1 MQICSLLLQTALTL
15 TLTLILTLILNV
27 IVILTLHLTPTP
39 MLPSQMAKVREL
51 VGEMATI
58 QMEYGESFWG
68 ALRPVQHAR
77 GLTATPHTIYDV
89 NALGIEIGGHGL
101 GSRSST

>member
-1 MQICSLLLQTALTL
+1 
-15 TLTLILTLILNV
+15 
-27 IVILTLHLTPTP
+27 
-39 MLPSQMAKVREL
+39 MAKVREL

-58 QMEYGESFWG
+58 QMEYGESFWA

-89 NALGIEIGGHGL
+89 NALGIEIGVSGL
-101 GSRSST
+101 GAQCLKAFTAPMKTCCLFVPLESVTR

>member
-1 MQICSLLLQTALTL
+1 
-15 TLTLILTLILNV
+15 
-27 IVILTLHLTPTP
+27 
-39 MLPSQMAKVREL
+39 MAKVREL

-58 QMEYGESFWG
+58 QMEYGESFWA

-89 NALGIEIGGHGL
+89 NALGIEIGAHHL
-101 GSRSST
+101 GSVSGPFAASDVSTVCVTQSWLSGLTAGTAVVPHTLR